1 MSKLVKSLEYA
12 ALEKTFTGVRSMLL
26 ITPTKVDAALDINF
40 RKTLRDQKISVKMVK
55 NSLTRKIFDAQGVTV
70 DAKHWAG
77 TTLVAWGGDS
87 IKGLSKAVDTLIKAI
102 EKKDPK
108 AKDKL
113 TVKAAVADGQ
123 TVSMKMAMEMPTRLE
138 AIGEIMAMIL
148 GPASEIAAAL
158 TGPAS
163 QIASQLTTL
172 AERKEDAAPA
182 PAAAESPAAAE
193 APAATTDSPAA

>member
-12 ALEKTFTGVRSMLL
+12 ALEKTFKGVRDLLL
-26 ITPTKVDAALDINF
+26 ITPTKVDAALDVNF
-40 RKTLRDQKISVKMVK
+40 RKTLREQKITVKMVK
-55 NSLTRKIFDAQGVTV
+55 NSLTQKILTAQGVTV
-70 DAKHWAG
+70 DSKHWAG

-113 TVKAAVADGQ
+113 VVKAAVADGQ

-138 AIGEIMAMIL
+138 AIGEIISMLL

-163 QIASQLTTL
+163 QLASQLTTL
-172 AERKEDAAPA
+172 ADRKEDPAPA
-182 PAAAESPAAAE
+182 PAAEAPAAAD
-193 APAATTDSPAA
+193 APATTDSPAA